1 MYTVTGVYFWIIKI
15 HHLHRDTIIIVIYGL
30 NFRQDS
36 FLLWIYD
43 SKIEIFCFRQR
54 TRNDTS
60 VFYLKAGV
68 RVLVVIPDDHFRIN
82 FTISSSNQIDSIGCC
97 PVRRIVDCLIITHL
111 WKKIAS
117 VGRVLQIVIII
128 GSSVR
133 IFPFRELP
141 YGCVYLASDPFDAV
155 SVVIAP
161 HERTVMIHCV
171 ILIFFGRVIPYS
183 GIDNDFLSV
192 AYIDWIRNA
201 DLFGLIEIKVFV
213 LERGTFD

>member
-15 HHLHRDTIIIVIYGL
+15 HHLHRDTIVIVVYGFH
-30 NFRQDS
+30 FRQNPL
-36 FLLWIYD
+36 FLRIYNG
-43 SKIEIFCFRQR
+43 KIEILRFRQR

-60 VFYLKAGV
+60 VFNLKTGV
-68 RVLVVIPDDHFRIN
+68 GVLVIIPDDHLRIN
-82 FTISSSNQIDSIGCC
+82 FTITSSDQIDSIRRGS
-97 PVRRIVDCLIITHL
+97 VRWIVDCLVITHL
-111 WKKIAS
+111 WKEIAAIC
-117 VGRVLQIVIII
+117 RVLQIVIII

-141 YGCVYLASDPFDAV
+141 YGSVYLASNPLDTV

-161 HERTVMIHCV
+161 HERTVMIHCI

-192 AYIDWIRNA
+192 AYIDRIRNA

-213 LERGTFD
+213 LER